1 MKAMIIAALASLPL
15 TSAAQVQ
22 EERTA
27 PEHTRH
33 LHRHSPDHATSDDP
47 GRFFTNRSSD
57 MVLPLPGETDAFTFV
72 IYGDRTGGPDAG
84 INILKDAVRDTNL
97 LEPDFVITV
106 GDLIDGY
113 NATDAWMA
121 QMTEFKGVMDE
132 LVCPWFP
139 VAGNHDIYYR
149 GEGRTPAEHEP
160 SYEMHFGPLWY
171 AFEHKDCFFIVL
183 YTDEGN
189 PATGERSISKPES
202 QQMSPAQLAWLGEM
216 LETGKDAQHIFLFMH
231 HPRWLGGNYGS
242 SWETVHQMLVQAG
255 NVSAVFGGH
264 IHRMRSDPRDGID
277 YITLATVGGYQDKL
291 VPDAGWLHHF
301 NIVTVRPDQIAHA
314 ALPVGEVIDVREL
327 TGHVADQAAKLATEA
342 VTLEPAIAIDAI
354 GTAEGEVRFTFRNP
368 TEFAVDYTL
377 APDSADSR
385 WMYWPDHLH
394 GSLDPGEELR
404 ATFQYSHSV
413 GLDDAF
419 RDLAVLVDAEML
431 LPGHRYAVP
440 TIRAEVPVRLDLDTL
455 PPADRDLSLVL
466 DGSSAAVVPN
476 ELITLPDGPLTL
488 ECWFTG
494 GDYTGRR
501 GLVTKTESSEY
512 GLFVTDGKP
521 GFSVHVGGRYA
532 EAELGESVLK
542 PGVRYHLAGVYD
554 GSQARLYLDGKL
566 VASAE
571 RTGKRRVNTL
581 PLVIGADVDE
591 RGRPT
596 SQFEGT
602 IEAVRL
608 SKVARYTGDSFEPE
622 ALRMADSDTVLHLD
636 MDRKAG
642 PWLIDESQ
650 SRAHAKL
657 VGKARL
663 EPRRGE

>member
-1 MKAMIIAALASLPL
+1 MKALIFAALALVPQTSL
-15 TSAAQVQ
+15 AQVQ

-27 PEHTRH
+27 PEHSRH
-33 LHRHSPDHATSDDP
+33 LHRHNPDHAASDDP
-47 GRFFTNRSSD
+47 SRFFTNRSSD
-57 MVLPLPGETDAFTFV
+57 VVLPLPGETDAFTFV

-97 LEPDFVITV
+97 LEPDFVMTV

-132 LVCPWFP
+132 LICPWFP

-171 AFEHKDCFFIVL
+171 AFEHKNCFFIVL

-189 PATGERSISKPES
+189 SATGERSISKPES
-202 QQMSPAQLAWLGEM
+202 QQMSPEQLAWLGDM
-216 LETGKDAQHIFLFMH
+216 LEEGKDARHVFLFVH

-242 SWETVHQMLVQAG
+242 SWETVHQMLVEAG
-255 NVSAVFGGH
+255 NVSAIFGGH

-291 VPDAGWLHHF
+291 VPEAGWLHHF

-327 TGHVADQAAKLATEA
+327 TGHVADQAGRLAAEA
-342 VTLEPAIAIDAI
+342 VTLGPALALDSSGSAS
-354 GTAEGEVRFTFRNP
+354 GETKLTFQNP
-368 TEFAVDYTL
+368 TEYTVEYAL
-377 APDSADSR
+377 TTHSADSR
-385 WMYWPDHLH
+385 WNAWPDHLH
-394 GSLDPGEELR
+394 GSLEPGEELR
-404 ATFQYSHSV
+404 AAFQFAHTG

-431 LPGHRYAVP
+431 LPGHRYAIP
-440 TIRAEVPVRLDLDTL
+440 TIRADVPVHLDLESL
-455 PPADRDLSLVL
+455 PPVSQDLALVL
-466 DGSSAAVVPN
+466 DGSSAALVSSDLVA
-476 ELITLPDGPLTL
+476 LPDGPLTL

-494 GDYTGRR
+494 EDYSGHR

-512 GLFVTDGKP
+512 GMFVTDEKP
-521 GFSVHVGGRYA
+521 AFSVHVGGRYA
-532 EAELGESVLK
+532 EAELAEPVLR
-542 PGVRYHLAGVYD
+542 PGVRYHLAGVFD
-554 GSQARLYLDGKL
+554 GSQTRLYLDGKL
-566 VASAE
+566 VASTD
-571 RTGKRRVNTL
+571 RTGTRKMNAL

-591 RGRPT
+591 RGQPT
-596 SQFEGT
+596 SHFAGT

-608 SKVARYTGDSFEPE
+608 SKAERYTGETFEPR
-622 ALRMADSDTVLHLD
+622 AAWSSDADTVLLFD

-642 PWLIDESQ
+642 PWVIDESQ
-650 SRAHAKL
+650 ARAHAKL

-663 EPRRGE
+663 EPRTE